1 MEFYPDTIESQ
12 VNNIK
17 TDWKKIL
24 KRSCLQNI
32 SDWIDIENSYPSKD
46 KIFRA
51 FTYFDINDT
60 KVVIIGQDCYH
71 GENQANGLCFSVDDG
86 IRPPPSLR
94 SILREMNSDL
104 NINRTKTDFTDLAQQ
119 GILFLNCALTVEPGN
134 PGSHLNV
141 WRTYTDYIIQY
152 ISENCSNVIFVL
164 WGGWAKQK
172 KELLIQIG
180 ILLLNQITLHL
191 YLLIV
196 VGSLIQ
202 NHFQK

>member
-71 GENQANGLCFSVDDG
+71 GENQANGLCFSVDDS

-119 GILFLNCALTVEPGN
+119 GILFLYCALTVEPGN

-152 ISENCSNVIFVL
+152 ISE
-164 WGGWAKQK
+164 
-172 KELLIQIG
+172 
-180 ILLLNQITLHL
+180 
-191 YLLIV
+191 IV
-196 VGSLIQ
+196 PM
-202 NHFQK
+202 